1 MDSVLSLRFQ
11 VACLRSSMNVILDA
25 LDARSME
32 SGPDEF
38 IEKELPLAVEDA
50 LTALATLED
59 LVAQLDRQLSRAH
72 RT

>member
-1 MDSVLSLRFQ
+1 
-11 VACLRSSMNVILDA
+11 MNVILDA

-32 SGPDEF
+32 NGPDEF